1 MRLKNLLFV
10 AFTAISV
17 VACNQTNIK
26 NTVKQNKA
34 NASVNQVG
42 DFLLKDDI
50 NKKAFVRGEEI
61 AIQWSELYD
70 SVTVFTNGRRKDLV
84 GINSIDL
91 SSLIEK
97 TGRVSIRITGWK
109 DSKQFI
115 TRKTIDVVSS
125 VKPVKYKPKV
135 INKYWHNPNSFTQ
148 GLFYNDGFLFEGTG
162 QFGESK
168 LMKNDIKTGK
178 PIYALD
184 IEKDQFGEGITLYDG
199 KIYQITWISRKVHIY
214 DVNTFERLRTID
226 YPYQQGWGITTI
238 NDKLILSDG
247 TATLTIIDPVDFS
260 QLDAF
265 QVFDNNGPIDSL
277 NELEYVDGVLYANV
291 WQKSII
297 LMIDINTGEVT
308 GVIDCSDLSVQNNSD
323 NVDNVLNGIAYNS
336 KTNHFYITGKRWEN
350 MYEVV
355 FEKNN

>member
-1 MRLKNLLFV
+1 MRFNKLFFV
-10 AFTAISV
+10 AFTVISV
-17 VACNQTNIK
+17 VACNQTSIK
-26 NTVKQNKA
+26 STAKQKKA
-34 NASVNQVG
+34 STKANQVG

-61 AIQWSELYD
+61 AIQWEELYD
-70 SVTVFTNGRRKDLV
+70 SVTLYTNGKRKDLV
-84 GINSIDL
+84 GTNTVDL

-115 TRKTIDVVSS
+115 IRKTIDVLSS

-168 LMKNDIKTGK
+168 LMKTDIKTGK

-184 IEKDQFGEGITLYDG
+184 IDKEQFGEGITLYDG

-214 DVNTFERLRTID
+214 DVNTFEKLRTID

-238 NDKLILSDG
+238 NDNLILSDG
-247 TATLTIIDPVDFS
+247 TATLTIIDPADFS

-265 QVFDNNGPIDSL
+265 QVFDNKGPIDKL
-277 NELEYVDGVLYANV
+277 NELEYVDGILYANV
-291 WQKSII
+291 WQKPII
-297 LMIDINTGEVT
+297 LMIDIKTGEVI
-308 GVIDCSDLSVQNNSD
+308 GVIDCSYLSAQNNSD

-336 KTNHFYITGKRWEN
+336 KTKHFYVTGKRWEN

-355 FEKNN
+355 FEKTN